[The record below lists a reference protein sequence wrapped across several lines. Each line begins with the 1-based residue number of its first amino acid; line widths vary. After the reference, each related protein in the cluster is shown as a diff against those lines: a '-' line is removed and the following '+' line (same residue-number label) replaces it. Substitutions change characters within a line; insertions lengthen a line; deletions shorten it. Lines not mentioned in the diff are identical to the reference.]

1 MLPLQNY
8 KERIMQKIETP
19 LTEMLGIKYPII
31 LAPMFLVSNEE
42 MSIEAIKAGI
52 APCIPALNWRTIEQ
66 MEAGVKK
73 IREGADGPIGINLIV
88 NKSNIMYKK
97 QLQACVDLKV
107 DFIITS
113 LGSPEEV
120 IKSCKPHGIK
130 VFCDVVDVAYAKKVE
145 RLGADAL
152 IAVNKEAGGHAGPM
166 LSTELIP
173 LLKENCS
180 IPVISAGGVG
190 DGAGIWKR
198 INQDGAIGVS
208 MGSIFIATPE
218 APVSQEYKQAC
229 VDYGAD
235 DIVLTTK
242 ISGSPCTVINTP
254 YVQKV
259 GTKQNWF
266 EKMLSKNKTLKKYV
280 KMFTFVKGMKAVEK
294 AAFSSTYATVWCAG
308 PSIEYTKAIEPVKV
322 IVDRLI
328 NEYLQTAENKDFQE
342 KAMEKSIVRRK

>member
-1 MLPLQNY
+1 METI
-8 KERIMQKIETP
+8 KTP
-19 LTEMLGIKYPII
+19 LTELLNIKYPII

-42 MSIEAIKAGI
+42 MSIAAIKAGI
-52 APCIPALNWRTIEQ
+52 APCIPALNWRTDEEMRTGIQ
-66 MEAGVKK
+66 K
-73 IREGADGPIGINLIV
+73 IRNEANGPIGINLIV
-88 NKSNIMYKK
+88 NKSNIHYKR
-97 QLQACVDLKV
+97 QLATCADLKV

-120 IKSCKPHGIK
+120 INICKPLGIK
-130 VFCDVVDVAYAKKVE
+130 VFCDVVDVNYAKKVE
-145 RLGADAL
+145 DLGADAV

-166 LSTELIP
+166 MSTELIP
-173 LLKENCS
+173 LLKENVS

-198 INQDGAIGVS
+198 INEDGAIGVS

-218 APVSQEYKQAC
+218 APVSEDYKQAC

-259 GTKQNWF
+259 GTQQNWF
-266 EKMLSKNKTLKKYV
+266 ERLLSKNKKLKKYV
-280 KMFTFVKGMKAVEK
+280 KMLTFYKGMKSVEK
-294 AAFSSTYATVWCAG
+294 AAFSSTYQTVWCAG
-308 PSIEYTKAIEPVKV
+308 PSIEYTKAIEPVET
-322 IVDRLI
+322 IVNRLI
-328 NEYLQTAENKDFQE
+328 TEYHQINQNDE
-342 KAMEKSIVRRK
+342 KRKEAMANSIVRRK